1 MKLVKQVSA
10 SLKLN
15 ASQALAEASGFLG
28 DLEHPLIA
36 FEREEPPHPLQ
47 SSVSS

>member
-15 ASQALAEASGFLG
+15 VSQALAEASGFLG

-36 FEREEPPHPLQ
+36 FEREEGRGREGLG
-47 SSVSS
+47 VWD